1 MLAFLDDRE
10 TVAAAMRSPISRFW
24 RDICHPEVL
33 TASSTGP
40 RPCTPSCRYDNDSD
54 EEAAVTPDVVHI
66 TGLEHSYG
74 RTQAL
79 RGVELRVGAGECV
92 ALLGPNGAGKT
103 TLVGALTG
111 LIHQSAGSVE
121 IDGASPQ
128 RAKTRARIG
137 VVQQA
142 VGFPRTLKVGELVS
156 GWAIRMGKRSA
167 AATPVLAEVGLD
179 RPHRKYSHP
188 AAHPGTSS
196 PPASPPWPTPPGR
209 VGPDDHANRTSSCS
223 SPPSR

>member
-1 MLAFLDDRE
+1 M
-10 TVAAAMRSPISRFW
+10 
-24 RDICHPEVL
+24 
-33 TASSTGP
+33 
-40 RPCTPSCRYDNDSD
+40 
-54 EEAAVTPDVVHI
+54 TPDVVHI

-92 ALLGPNGAGKT
+92 AFVGPQRRWQHDPGRGAH
-103 TLVGALTG
+103 G

-196 PPASPPWPTPPGR
+196 PPASAPPWPTPPGR
-209 VGPDDHANRTSSCS
+209 VGRMIAPIGGRHVRRHHRA
-223 SPPSR
+223 